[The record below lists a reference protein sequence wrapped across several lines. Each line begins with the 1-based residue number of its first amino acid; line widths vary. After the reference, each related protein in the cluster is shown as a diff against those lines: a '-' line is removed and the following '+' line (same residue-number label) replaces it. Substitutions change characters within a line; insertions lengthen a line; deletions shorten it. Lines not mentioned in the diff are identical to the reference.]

1 MGGIWMI
8 NRKQREKDILKL
20 IEGLDIPQSLYVK
33 AIEHYN
39 AVAAFLHEQGIES
52 DIYPQGSYSLG
63 TVVRPYKESEDA
75 AYDLDAVCEININK
89 SDTTAEEIKKMV
101 GDALKSDGTYRKMLQ
116 EEWDKCWTLEYADV
130 NGIGFS
136 VDIVPAVAE
145 NDIILKNTLVT
156 EGVDFSVYDSQIAIT
171 HKDGEKYT
179 WKTSNPKAYQNWF
192 KELNES
198 FVKAERQ
205 RLAKR
210 RDGRLYVLNE
220 GTVEKIPEIQERS
233 ALQRVIQIVKYHAD
247 VYYTKGNIK
256 EYKSA
261 SVIVTTL
268 IALLAQE
275 ADPSLEV
282 FPLLSYIVGQ
292 LEIYGENLSLTE
304 SAFSK
309 RYENKNVIRRIGGQW
324 VLRNPL
330 NPSEN
335 LVDSWNQEPCKAQY
349 FFQWIRMLKKDYLT
363 SLDTEDEKFVAVLE
377 NNFGKDYLQKSLN
390 MGVYAR
396 KEPANINVASKP
408 YRR

>member
-1 MGGIWMI
+1 MI
-8 NRKQREKDILKL
+8 NREQRESDILKL
-20 IEGLDIPQSLYVK
+20 FEGLDIPQGLYEK
-33 AIEHYN
+33 AIGHYN
-39 AVAAFLHEQGIES
+39 AVATFLQEQGIES

-75 AYDLDAVCEININK
+75 AYDLDAVCEIKINK

-145 NDIILKNTLVT
+145 ADIVLKNNLET
-156 EGVDFSVYDSQIAIT
+156 EGVDFKVYNSQIAIT
-171 HKDGEKYT
+171 HKDGERYT

-192 KELNES
+192 KKLNES

-220 GTVEKIPEIQERS
+220 ATVEKIPETQERS

-282 FPLLSYIVGQ
+282 FSLLSYIVRE

-304 SAFSK
+304 SVFAK

-335 LVDSWNQEPCKAQY
+335 LVDSWNHEPRKAQY
-349 FFQWIRMLKKDYLT
+349 FFQWIRILKKDYLT
-363 SLDTEDEKFVAVLE
+363 SLDTEDENFVAVLE

-390 MGVYAR
+390 ISAYAK
-396 KEPANINVASKP
+396 KEPVNINVASKP
-408 YRR
+408 YRS

>member
-1 MGGIWMI
+1 MI
-8 NRKQREKDILKL
+8 NREQRERDILKL
-20 IEGLDIPQSLYVK
+20 IEGLDIPQSLYEK
-33 AIEHYN
+33 AIGHYN
-39 AVAAFLHEQGIES
+39 AVATFLQEQGIES

-75 AYDLDAVCEININK
+75 AYDLDAVCEIKINK

-145 NDIILKNTLVT
+145 EDIVLKNNLET
-156 EGVDFSVYDSQIAIT
+156 EGVDFTVYDSQIAIT
-171 HKDGEKYT
+171 HKDGERYT

-192 KELNES
+192 KKLNES

-220 GTVEKIPEIQERS
+220 ATVEKIPETQERS

-282 FPLLSYIVGQ
+282 FPLLSYIVGE

-304 SAFSK
+304 SAFAK
-309 RYENKNVIRRIGGQW
+309 RYENKNIIRRIGGQW
-324 VLRNPL
+324 ILRNPL

-335 LVDSWNQEPCKAQY
+335 LVDSWNQEPRKAQY

-390 MGVYAR
+390 ISAYAR
-396 KEPANINVASKP
+396 KDPVNISVASKP
-408 YRR
+408 YRS

>member
-1 MGGIWMI
+1 MI
-8 NRKQREKDILKL
+8 NREQRESDILKL
-20 IEGLDIPQSLYVK
+20 FEGLDIPQGLYEK
-33 AIEHYN
+33 AIGHYN
-39 AVAAFLHEQGIES
+39 AVATFLQEQGIES

-75 AYDLDAVCEININK
+75 AYDLDAVCEIKINK

-130 NGIGFS
+130 NGIGFI

-145 NDIILKNTLVT
+145 ADIVLKNNLET
-156 EGVDFSVYDSQIAIT
+156 EGVDFTVYDSQIAIT
-171 HKDGEKYT
+171 HRDGERYT

-192 KELNES
+192 KKLNER

-220 GTVEKIPEIQERS
+220 ATVEKIPETQERS

-282 FPLLSYIVGQ
+282 FPLLSYIVGE

-304 SAFSK
+304 SAFAK

-335 LVDSWNQEPCKAQY
+335 LVDSWNHEPRKAQY
-349 FFQWIRMLKKDYLT
+349 FFQWIRILKKDYLT
-363 SLDTEDEKFVAVLE
+363 SLDTEDENFVAVLE

-390 MGVYAR
+390 ISAYAK
-396 KEPANINVASKP
+396 KEPVNINVASKP
-408 YRR
+408 YRS

>member
-1 MGGIWMI
+1 MI

-363 SLDTEDEKFVAVLE
+363 SLDTEDEKFVAILE
-377 NNFGKDYLQKSLN
+377 NNFGKDYLQKNLN
-390 MGVYAR
+390 ISAYAK
-396 KEPANINVASKP
+396 KEPVNINVASKP
-408 YRR
+408 YRS

>member
-1 MGGIWMI
+1 MI
-8 NRKQREKDILKL
+8 NREQRERDILKL
-20 IEGLDIPQSLYVK
+20 IEGLDIPQGLYEK
-33 AIEHYN
+33 AIGHYN
-39 AVAAFLHEQGIES
+39 AVATFLQEQGIES

-75 AYDLDAVCEININK
+75 AYDLDAVCEIKINK

-145 NDIILKNTLVT
+145 ADIVLKNNLET
-156 EGVDFSVYDSQIAIT
+156 EGVDFTVYDSQIAIT
-171 HKDGEKYT
+171 HRDGERYT

-192 KELNES
+192 KKLNER

-220 GTVEKIPEIQERS
+220 ATVEKIPETQERS

-282 FPLLSYIVGQ
+282 FPLLSYIVGE

-304 SAFSK
+304 SAFAK

-335 LVDSWNQEPCKAQY
+335 LVDSWNHEPRKAQY
-349 FFQWIRMLKKDYLT
+349 FFQWIRILKKDYLT
-363 SLDTEDEKFVAVLE
+363 SLDTEDENFVAVLE

-390 MGVYAR
+390 ISAYAK
-396 KEPANINVASKP
+396 KEPVNINVASKP
-408 YRR
+408 YRS

>member
-1 MGGIWMI
+1 MI
-8 NRKQREKDILKL
+8 NREQRERDILKL
-20 IEGLDIPQSLYVK
+20 IEGLDIPQSLYEK
-33 AIEHYN
+33 AIGHYN
-39 AVAAFLHEQGIES
+39 AVATFLQEQGIES

-75 AYDLDAVCEININK
+75 AYDLDAVCEIKINK

-145 NDIILKNTLVT
+145 EDIVLKNNLET
-156 EGVDFSVYDSQIAIT
+156 EGVDFTVYDSQIAIT
-171 HKDGEKYT
+171 HKDGERYT

-192 KELNES
+192 KKLNES

-205 RLAKR
+205 KLAKR

-220 GTVEKIPEIQERS
+220 ATVEKIPETQERS

-282 FPLLSYIVGQ
+282 FPLLSYIVGE

-304 SAFSK
+304 SAFAK
-309 RYENKNVIRRIGGQW
+309 RYENKNIIRRIGGQW
-324 VLRNPL
+324 ILRNPL

-335 LVDSWNQEPCKAQY
+335 LVDSWNQEPRKAQY

-390 MGVYAR
+390 ISAYAR
-396 KEPANINVASKP
+396 KDPVNISVASKP
-408 YRR
+408 YRS

>member
-1 MGGIWMI
+1 VGGIWMI

>member
-1 MGGIWMI
+1 MI
-8 NRKQREKDILKL
+8 NREQRERDIIKL
-20 IEGLDIPQSLYVK
+20 IEGLDIPQGLYEK
-33 AIEHYN
+33 AIGHYN
-39 AVAAFLHEQGIES
+39 AVATFLQEQGIES

-75 AYDLDAVCEININK
+75 AYDLDAVCEIKINK

-145 NDIILKNTLVT
+145 EDIVLKNNLET
-156 EGVDFSVYDSQIAIT
+156 EGVDFTVYDSQIAIT
-171 HKDGEKYT
+171 HKDGERYT

-192 KELNES
+192 KKLNER

-220 GTVEKIPEIQERS
+220 ATVEKIPETQERS

-282 FPLLSYIVGQ
+282 FPLLSYIVGE

-304 SAFSK
+304 SAFAK

-335 LVDSWNQEPCKAQY
+335 LVDSWNQEPRKAQY
-349 FFQWIRMLKKDYLT
+349 FFQWIRILKKDYLT
-363 SLDTEDEKFVAVLE
+363 SLDTEDEKFMAILE

-390 MGVYAR
+390 ISAYAK
-396 KEPANINVASKP
+396 KEPVNINVASKP
-408 YRR
+408 YRS

>member
-1 MGGIWMI
+1 MI

-145 NDIILKNTLVT
+145 EDIVLKNNLET
-156 EGVDFSVYDSQIAIT
+156 EGVDFTVYDSQIAIT
-171 HKDGEKYT
+171 HKDGERYT

-192 KELNES
+192 KKLNER

-205 RLAKR
+205 RLAKK

-220 GTVEKIPEIQERS
+220 ATVEKIPETQERS

-377 NNFGKDYLQKSLN
+377 NNFGKDYLQKNLN

>member
-1 MGGIWMI
+1 MI
-8 NRKQREKDILKL
+8 NREQRERDILKL
-20 IEGLDIPQSLYVK
+20 IEGLDIPQGLYEK
-33 AIEHYN
+33 AIGHYN
-39 AVAAFLHEQGIES
+39 AVAAFLQEQGIES

-75 AYDLDAVCEININK
+75 AYDLDAVCEIKINK

-116 EEWDKCWTLEYADV
+116 EEWDKCWTLEYAEV

-145 NDIILKNTLVT
+145 EDIVLKNNLET
-156 EGVDFSVYDSQIAIT
+156 EGVDFTVYDSQIAIT
-171 HKDGEKYT
+171 HKDGERYT

-192 KELNES
+192 KKLNER

-220 GTVEKIPEIQERS
+220 ATVEKIPETRGRS

-282 FPLLSYIVGQ
+282 FPLLSYIVGE

-304 SAFSK
+304 SVFAK

-349 FFQWIRMLKKDYLT
+349 FFQWIRILKKDYLT
-363 SLDTEDEKFVAVLE
+363 SLDTEDEKFMAILE

-390 MGVYAR
+390 ISAYAK
-396 KEPANINVASKP
+396 KEPVNINVASKP
-408 YRR
+408 YRS

>member
-1 MGGIWMI
+1 MI
-8 NRKQREKDILKL
+8 NREQRERDILKL
-20 IEGLDIPQSLYVK
+20 IEGLDIPQGLYEK
-33 AIEHYN
+33 AIGHYN
-39 AVAAFLHEQGIES
+39 AVATFLQEQGIES

-75 AYDLDAVCEININK
+75 AYDLDAVCEIKINK

-145 NDIILKNTLVT
+145 EDIVLKNNLET
-156 EGVDFSVYDSQIAIT
+156 EGVDFTVYDSQIAIT
-171 HKDGEKYT
+171 HKDGERYT

-192 KELNES
+192 KKLNER

-220 GTVEKIPEIQERS
+220 ATVEKIPETQERS

-282 FPLLSYIVGQ
+282 FPLLSYIVGE

-304 SAFSK
+304 SAFAK

-335 LVDSWNQEPCKAQY
+335 LVDSWNHEPRKAQY
-349 FFQWIRMLKKDYLT
+349 FFQWIRILKKDYLT
-363 SLDTEDEKFVAVLE
+363 SLDTEDEKFMAILE
-377 NNFGKDYLQKSLN
+377 NNFGKDYLQKNLN
-390 MGVYAR
+390 ISAYAK
-396 KEPANINVASKP
+396 KEPVNINVASKP
-408 YRR
+408 YRS

>member
-1 MGGIWMI
+1 MI
-8 NRKQREKDILKL
+8 NREQRESDILKL
-20 IEGLDIPQSLYVK
+20 FEGLDIPQGLYEK
-33 AIEHYN
+33 AIGHYN
-39 AVAAFLHEQGIES
+39 AVATFLQEQGIES

-75 AYDLDAVCEININK
+75 AYDLDAVCEIKINK

-145 NDIILKNTLVT
+145 ADIVLKNNLET
-156 EGVDFSVYDSQIAIT
+156 EGVDFTVYDSQIAIT
-171 HKDGEKYT
+171 HRDGERYT

-192 KELNES
+192 KKLNER

-220 GTVEKIPEIQERS
+220 ATVEKIPETQERS

-282 FPLLSYIVGQ
+282 FPLLSYIVGE

-304 SAFSK
+304 SAFAK

-335 LVDSWNQEPCKAQY
+335 LVDSWNQEPRKAQY
-349 FFQWIRMLKKDYLT
+349 FFQWIRILKKDYLT
-363 SLDTEDEKFVAVLE
+363 SLDTEDENFVAVLE

-390 MGVYAR
+390 ISAYAK
-396 KEPANINVASKP
+396 KEPVNINVASKP
-408 YRR
+408 YRS

>member
-1 MGGIWMI
+1 MI
-8 NRKQREKDILKL
+8 NRKQRERDILKL

-39 AVAAFLHEQGIES
+39 AVAAFLQERGIES

-75 AYDLDAVCEININK
+75 AYDLDAVCEIKIKK

-145 NDIILKNTLVT
+145 EDIILKNTLET
-156 EGVDFSVYDSQIAIT
+156 EGVDFTVYDSQIAIT

-192 KELNES
+192 KKLNES

-210 RDGRLYVLNE
+210 HDERLYVLNE
-220 GTVEKIPEIQERS
+220 GTVEKIPETQERS

-304 SAFSK
+304 SAFAK

-335 LVDSWNQEPCKAQY
+335 LVDSWNQEPHKAQY

-390 MGVYAR
+390 ISAYAR
-396 KEPANINVASKP
+396 KEPVNINVASKP
-408 YRR
+408 YRS

>member
-1 MGGIWMI
+1 MI
-8 NRKQREKDILKL
+8 NKKQRERDILKL
-20 IEGLDIPQSLYVK
+20 IEGLDIPQGLYEK

-39 AVAAFLHEQGIES
+39 AVATFLQKKGIES

-75 AYDLDAVCEININK
+75 AYDLDAVCEIKLNK
-89 SDTTAEEIKKMV
+89 SDTTAKEVKKMV

-145 NDIILKNTLVT
+145 EDIVLKNNLET
-156 EGVDFSVYDSQIAIT
+156 EGVDFTVYDSQIAIT
-171 HKDGEKYT
+171 HKDGERYT

-192 KELNES
+192 KKLNES

-205 RLAKR
+205 KLAKR

-220 GTVEKIPEIQERS
+220 ATVEKIPETQERS

-282 FPLLSYIVGQ
+282 FPLLSYIVGE

-304 SAFSK
+304 SAFAK
-309 RYENKNVIRRIGGQW
+309 RYENKNIIRRIGGQW
-324 VLRNPL
+324 ILRNPL

-335 LVDSWNQEPCKAQY
+335 LVDSWNQEPRKAQY

-390 MGVYAR
+390 ISAYAR
-396 KEPANINVASKP
+396 KDPVNISVASKP
-408 YRR
+408 YRS

>member
-1 MGGIWMI
+1 MI
-8 NRKQREKDILKL
+8 DRKQRERDILKL

-39 AVAAFLHEQGIES
+39 AVALFLQERGIES

-75 AYDLDAVCEININK
+75 AYDLDAVCEIKINK

-101 GDALKSDGTYRKMLQ
+101 GDALKSDETYRKMLQ
-116 EEWDKCWTLEYADV
+116 EEWDKCWTLEYANM

-145 NDIILKNTLVT
+145 EDILLKNTLET
-156 EGVDFSVYDSQIAIT
+156 EGVDLTVYDSQIAIT

-192 KELNES
+192 KKLNES

-205 RLAKR
+205 RLTKS

-220 GTVEKIPEIQERS
+220 GTVEKIPETQERS

-304 SAFSK
+304 SAFAK
-309 RYENKNVIRRIGGQW
+309 RYENKNIIRRIGGQW

-335 LVDSWNQEPCKAQY
+335 LIDSWNQEPRKAQY

-390 MGVYAR
+390 ISAYAR
-396 KEPANINVASKP
+396 KEPVAINVASKP
-408 YRR
+408 YRS

>member
-1 MGGIWMI
+1 MI
-8 NRKQREKDILKL
+8 NREQREKDILKL
-20 IEGLDIPQSLYVK
+20 IEGLDIPQSLYEK

-39 AVAAFLHEQGIES
+39 AVAAFLHKHGIES

-75 AYDLDAVCEININK
+75 AYDLDAVCEIKINK

-145 NDIILKNTLVT
+145 EDIVLKNNLET
-156 EGVDFSVYDSQIAIT
+156 EGVDFTVYDSQIAIT
-171 HKDGEKYT
+171 HKDGERYT

-192 KELNES
+192 KKLNES

-220 GTVEKIPEIQERS
+220 ATVEKIPETQERS

-282 FPLLSYIVGQ
+282 FSLLSYIVRE

-304 SAFSK
+304 SVFAK

-335 LVDSWNQEPCKAQY
+335 LVDSWNQEPRKAQY
-349 FFQWIRMLKKDYLT
+349 FFQWIRILKKDYLT
-363 SLDTEDEKFVAVLE
+363 SLDTEDEKFMAILE
-377 NNFGKDYLQKSLN
+377 NNFGKDYLQKNLN
-390 MGVYAR
+390 ISAYAK
-396 KEPANINVASKP
+396 KEPVNINVASKP
-408 YRR
+408 YRS

>member
-1 MGGIWMI
+1 MI
-8 NRKQREKDILKL
+8 NREQRERDILKL
-20 IEGLDIPQSLYVK
+20 IEGLDIPQSLYEK
-33 AIEHYN
+33 AIGHYN
-39 AVAAFLHEQGIES
+39 AVATFLQKQGIES

-75 AYDLDAVCEININK
+75 AYDLDAVCEIKINK
-89 SDTTAEEIKKMV
+89 RDTTAEEIKKMV

-130 NGIGFS
+130 NGIGFC

-145 NDIILKNTLVT
+145 EDIVLKNNLET
-156 EGVDFSVYDSQIAIT
+156 EGVDFTVYDSQIAIT
-171 HKDGEKYT
+171 HKDGERYT

-192 KELNES
+192 KKLNES

-220 GTVEKIPEIQERS
+220 ATVEKIPETQERS

-282 FPLLSYIVGQ
+282 FPLLSYIVGE

-304 SAFSK
+304 SAFAK
-309 RYENKNVIRRIGGQW
+309 RYENKNIIRRIGGQW
-324 VLRNPL
+324 ILRNPL

-335 LVDSWNQEPCKAQY
+335 LVDSWNQEPRKAQY

-377 NNFGKDYLQKSLN
+377 NNFGKDYLQKNLN
-390 MGVYAR
+390 ISAYAR
-396 KEPANINVASKP
+396 KDPVNISVASKP
-408 YRR
+408 YRS

>member
-1 MGGIWMI
+1 MI
-8 NRKQREKDILKL
+8 NREQRERDILKL
-20 IEGLDIPQSLYVK
+20 IEGLDIPQGLYEK
-33 AIEHYN
+33 AIGHYN
-39 AVAAFLHEQGIES
+39 AVAAFLQEQGIES

-75 AYDLDAVCEININK
+75 AYDLDAVCEIKINK

-145 NDIILKNTLVT
+145 EDIVLKNNLET
-156 EGVDFSVYDSQIAIT
+156 EGVDFTVYDSQIAIT
-171 HKDGEKYT
+171 HKDGERYT

-192 KELNES
+192 KKLNEK

-220 GTVEKIPEIQERS
+220 ATVEKIPETQERS

-282 FPLLSYIVGQ
+282 FPLLSYIVGE

-304 SAFSK
+304 SAFAK

-335 LVDSWNQEPCKAQY
+335 LVDSWNQEPRKAQY
-349 FFQWIRMLKKDYLT
+349 FFQWIRILKKDYLT
-363 SLDTEDEKFVAVLE
+363 SLDTEDEKFMAILE

-390 MGVYAR
+390 ISAYAK
-396 KEPANINVASKP
+396 KEPVNINVASKP
-408 YRR
+408 YRS

>member
-1 MGGIWMI
+1 MI
-8 NRKQREKDILKL
+8 NREQREKDILKL
-20 IEGLDIPQSLYVK
+20 IEGLDIPQSLYEK

-39 AVAAFLHEQGIES
+39 AVAAFLHKHGIES

-75 AYDLDAVCEININK
+75 AYDLDAVCEIKINK

-145 NDIILKNTLVT
+145 EDIVLKNNLET
-156 EGVDFSVYDSQIAIT
+156 EGVDFTVYNSQIAIT
-171 HKDGEKYT
+171 HKDGERYT

-192 KELNES
+192 KKLNES

-220 GTVEKIPEIQERS
+220 ATVEKIPETQERS

-282 FPLLSYIVGQ
+282 FSLLSYIVRE

-304 SAFSK
+304 SVFAK

-335 LVDSWNQEPCKAQY
+335 LVDSWNQEPRKAQY
-349 FFQWIRMLKKDYLT
+349 FFQWIRILKKDYLT

-390 MGVYAR
+390 LSTYAR
-396 KEPANINVASKP
+396 KEPVNINVASKP
-408 YRR
+408 YRS

>member
-1 MGGIWMI
+1 MI
-8 NRKQREKDILKL
+8 NRKQRERDILKL
-20 IEGLDIPQSLYVK
+20 TEGLDIPQSLYEK

-39 AVAAFLHEQGIES
+39 AVAAFLQERGIES

-63 TVVRPYKESEDA
+63 TVVRPYKENEDA
-75 AYDLDAVCEININK
+75 AYDLDAVCEIKINK
-89 SDTTAEEIKKMV
+89 NDTSAEEIKRMV
-101 GDALKSDGTYRKMLQ
+101 GDALKSDEVYRKMLQ

-145 NDIILKNTLVT
+145 EDIILKNTLEK
-156 EGVDFSVYDSQIAIT
+156 EGVDFTVYDSQIAIT

-192 KELNES
+192 KKLNDS
-198 FVKAERQ
+198 FIKAERQ
-205 RLAKR
+205 RLDKW

-220 GTVEKIPEIQERS
+220 GTVEKIPETQERS

-268 IALLAQE
+268 IALLAQD

-304 SAFSK
+304 SAFAK
-309 RYENKNVIRRIGGQW
+309 RYENKNIIRRVGGQW
-324 VLRNPL
+324 VLKNPL

-335 LVDSWNQEPCKAQY
+335 LVDSWNKEPRKAQY

-363 SLDTEDEKFVAVLE
+363 SLDTEDEEFVAVLE

-390 MGVYAR
+390 ISAYAR
-396 KEPANINVASKP
+396 KEPVNINVASKP
-408 YRR
+408 YRS

>member
-1 MGGIWMI
+1 MI
-8 NRKQREKDILKL
+8 NREQRERDILKL
-20 IEGLDIPQSLYVK
+20 IEGLDIPQGLYEK
-33 AIEHYN
+33 AIGHYN
-39 AVAAFLHEQGIES
+39 AVATFLQKQGIES

-75 AYDLDAVCEININK
+75 AYDLDAVCEIKINK
-89 SDTTAEEIKKMV
+89 RDTTAEEIKKMV

-130 NGIGFS
+130 NGIGFC

-145 NDIILKNTLVT
+145 EDIVLKNNLET
-156 EGVDFSVYDSQIAIT
+156 EGVDFTVYDSQIAIT
-171 HKDGEKYT
+171 HKDGERYT

-192 KELNES
+192 KKLNES

-220 GTVEKIPEIQERS
+220 ATVEKIPETQERS

-282 FPLLSYIVGQ
+282 FPLLSYIVGE

-304 SAFSK
+304 SAFAK
-309 RYENKNVIRRIGGQW
+309 RYENKNIIRRIGGQW
-324 VLRNPL
+324 ILRNPL

-335 LVDSWNQEPCKAQY
+335 LVDSWNQEPRKAQY

-377 NNFGKDYLQKSLN
+377 NNFGKDYLQKNLN
-390 MGVYAR
+390 ISAYAR
-396 KEPANINVASKP
+396 KDPVNISVASKP
-408 YRR
+408 YRS

>member
-1 MGGIWMI
+1 MI
-8 NRKQREKDILKL
+8 NREQRESDILKL
-20 IEGLDIPQSLYVK
+20 FEGLDIPQGLYEK
-33 AIEHYN
+33 AIGHYN
-39 AVAAFLHEQGIES
+39 AVATFLQEQGIES

-75 AYDLDAVCEININK
+75 AYDLDAVCEIKINK

-145 NDIILKNTLVT
+145 ADIVLKNNLET
-156 EGVDFSVYDSQIAIT
+156 EGVDFTVYDSQIAIT
-171 HKDGEKYT
+171 HRDGERYT

-192 KELNES
+192 KKLNER

-220 GTVEKIPEIQERS
+220 ATVEKIPETQERS

-282 FPLLSYIVGQ
+282 FPLLSYIVGE

-304 SAFSK
+304 SVFAK

-335 LVDSWNQEPCKAQY
+335 LVDSWNHEPRKAQY
-349 FFQWIRMLKKDYLT
+349 FFQWIRILKKDYLT
-363 SLDTEDEKFVAVLE
+363 SLDTEDENFVAVLE

-390 MGVYAR
+390 ISAYAK
-396 KEPANINVASKP
+396 KEPVNINVASKP
-408 YRR
+408 YRS

>member
-1 MGGIWMI
+1 MI
-8 NRKQREKDILKL
+8 NREQRERDILKL
-20 IEGLDIPQSLYVK
+20 IEGLDIPQGLYEK
-33 AIEHYN
+33 AIGHYN
-39 AVAAFLHEQGIES
+39 AVATFLQKQGIES

-75 AYDLDAVCEININK
+75 AYDLDAVCEIKINK

-145 NDIILKNTLVT
+145 EDIVLKNNLET
-156 EGVDFSVYDSQIAIT
+156 EGVDFTVYDSQIAIT
-171 HKDGEKYT
+171 HKDGERYT

-192 KELNES
+192 KKLNES

-220 GTVEKIPEIQERS
+220 ATVEKIPETQERS

-261 SVIVTTL
+261 SVIITTL

-282 FPLLSYIVGQ
+282 FPLLSYIVGE

-304 SAFSK
+304 SAFAK
-309 RYENKNVIRRIGGQW
+309 RYENKNIIRRIGGQW
-324 VLRNPL
+324 ILRNPL

-335 LVDSWNQEPCKAQY
+335 LVDSWNQEPRKAQY

-377 NNFGKDYLQKSLN
+377 NNFGKDYLQKNLN
-390 MGVYAR
+390 ISAYAR
-396 KEPANINVASKP
+396 KDPVNISVASKP
-408 YRR
+408 YRS

>member
-1 MGGIWMI
+1 MI
-8 NRKQREKDILKL
+8 NREQRERDILKL
-20 IEGLDIPQSLYVK
+20 IEGLDIPQGLYEK
-33 AIEHYN
+33 AIGHYN
-39 AVAAFLHEQGIES
+39 AVATFLQKQGIES

-75 AYDLDAVCEININK
+75 AYDLDAVCEIKINK

-145 NDIILKNTLVT
+145 EDIVLKNNLET
-156 EGVDFSVYDSQIAIT
+156 EGVDFTVYDSQIAIT
-171 HKDGEKYT
+171 HKDGERYT

-192 KELNES
+192 KKLNES

-220 GTVEKIPEIQERS
+220 ATVEKIPETQERS

-282 FPLLSYIVGQ
+282 FPLLSYIVGE

-304 SAFSK
+304 SAFAK
-309 RYENKNVIRRIGGQW
+309 RYENKNIIRRIGGQW
-324 VLRNPL
+324 ILRNPL

-335 LVDSWNQEPCKAQY
+335 LVDSWNQEPRKAQY

-377 NNFGKDYLQKSLN
+377 NNFGKDYLQKNLN
-390 MGVYAR
+390 ISAYAR
-396 KEPANINVASKP
+396 KDPVNISVASKP
-408 YRR
+408 YRS

>member
-1 MGGIWMI
+1 MI
-8 NRKQREKDILKL
+8 NREQRESDILKL
-20 IEGLDIPQSLYVK
+20 FEGLDIPQGLYEK
-33 AIEHYN
+33 AIGHYN
-39 AVAAFLHEQGIES
+39 AVATFLQEQGIES

-75 AYDLDAVCEININK
+75 AYDLDAVCEIKINK

-145 NDIILKNTLVT
+145 ADIVLKNNLET
-156 EGVDFSVYDSQIAIT
+156 EGVDFTVYDSQIAIT
-171 HKDGEKYT
+171 HRDGERYT

-192 KELNES
+192 KKLNER

-220 GTVEKIPEIQERS
+220 ATVEKIPETQERS

-282 FPLLSYIVGQ
+282 FSLLSYIVRE

-304 SAFSK
+304 SVFAK

-335 LVDSWNQEPCKAQY
+335 LVDSWNHEPRKAQY
-349 FFQWIRMLKKDYLT
+349 FFQWIRILKKDYLT
-363 SLDTEDEKFVAVLE
+363 SLDTEDENFVAVLE

-390 MGVYAR
+390 ISAYAK
-396 KEPANINVASKP
+396 KEPVNINVASKP
-408 YRR
+408 YRS

>member
-1 MGGIWMI
+1 MI
-8 NRKQREKDILKL
+8 NREQRERDILKL
-20 IEGLDIPQSLYVK
+20 IEGLDIPQGLYEK
-33 AIEHYN
+33 AIGHYN
-39 AVAAFLHEQGIES
+39 AVAAFLQEQGIES

-75 AYDLDAVCEININK
+75 AYDLDAVCEIKINK

-116 EEWDKCWTLEYADV
+116 EEWDKCWTLEYAEV

-145 NDIILKNTLVT
+145 EDIVLKKNLET
-156 EGVDFSVYDSQIAIT
+156 EGVDFTVYDSQIAIT
-171 HKDGEKYT
+171 HKDGERYT

-192 KELNES
+192 KKLNER

-220 GTVEKIPEIQERS
+220 ATVEKIPETRGRS

-282 FPLLSYIVGQ
+282 FPLLSYIVGE

-304 SAFSK
+304 SVFAK

-349 FFQWIRMLKKDYLT
+349 FFQWIRILKKDYLT
-363 SLDTEDEKFVAVLE
+363 SLDTEDEKFMAILE

-390 MGVYAR
+390 ISAYAK
-396 KEPANINVASKP
+396 KEPVNINVASKP
-408 YRR
+408 YRS

>member
-1 MGGIWMI
+1 MI
-8 NRKQREKDILKL
+8 NREQRERDILKL
-20 IEGLDIPQSLYVK
+20 IEGLDIPQSLYEK
-33 AIEHYN
+33 AIGHYN
-39 AVAAFLHEQGIES
+39 AVATFLQEQGIES

-75 AYDLDAVCEININK
+75 AYDLDAVCEIKINK

-171 HKDGEKYT
+171 HKDGERYT

-192 KELNES
+192 KKLNES

-205 RLAKR
+205 KLAKR

-220 GTVEKIPEIQERS
+220 ATVEKIPETQERS

-282 FPLLSYIVGQ
+282 FPLLSYIVGE

-304 SAFSK
+304 SAFAK
-309 RYENKNVIRRIGGQW
+309 RYENKNIIRRIGGQW
-324 VLRNPL
+324 ILRNPL

-335 LVDSWNQEPCKAQY
+335 LVDSWNQEPRKAQY

-390 MGVYAR
+390 ISAYAR
-396 KEPANINVASKP
+396 KDPVNISVASKP
-408 YRR
+408 YRS

>member
-1 MGGIWMI
+1 MI
-8 NRKQREKDILKL
+8 NREQRERDILKL
-20 IEGLDIPQSLYVK
+20 IEGLDIPQSLYEK
-33 AIEHYN
+33 AIGHYN
-39 AVAAFLHEQGIES
+39 AVATFLQEQGIES

-75 AYDLDAVCEININK
+75 AYDLDAVCEIKINK
-89 SDTTAEEIKKMV
+89 RDTTAEEIKKMV

-130 NGIGFS
+130 NGIGFC

-145 NDIILKNTLVT
+145 EDIVLKNNLET
-156 EGVDFSVYDSQIAIT
+156 EGVDFTVYDSQIAIT
-171 HKDGEKYT
+171 HKDGERYT

-192 KELNES
+192 KKLNES

-205 RLAKR
+205 KLAKR

-220 GTVEKIPEIQERS
+220 ATVEKIPETQERS

-282 FPLLSYIVGQ
+282 FPLLSYIVGE

-304 SAFSK
+304 SAFAK
-309 RYENKNVIRRIGGQW
+309 RYENKNIIRRIGGQW
-324 VLRNPL
+324 ILRNPL

-335 LVDSWNQEPCKAQY
+335 LVDSWNQEPRKAQY

-390 MGVYAR
+390 ISAYAR
-396 KEPANINVASKP
+396 KDPVNISVASKP
-408 YRR
+408 YRS

>member
-1 MGGIWMI
+1 MI
-8 NRKQREKDILKL
+8 NREQRERDILKL
-20 IEGLDIPQSLYVK
+20 IEGLDIPQGLYEK
-33 AIEHYN
+33 AIGHYN
-39 AVAAFLHEQGIES
+39 AVAAFLQEQGIES

-75 AYDLDAVCEININK
+75 AYDLDAVCEIKINK

-145 NDIILKNTLVT
+145 EDIVLKNNLET
-156 EGVDFSVYDSQIAIT
+156 EGVDFTVYDSQIAIT
-171 HKDGEKYT
+171 HKDGERYT

-192 KELNES
+192 KKLNER

-205 RLAKR
+205 RLAKT

-220 GTVEKIPEIQERS
+220 ATVEKIPETQERS

-282 FPLLSYIVGQ
+282 FPLLSYIVGE

-304 SAFSK
+304 SAFAK

-335 LVDSWNQEPCKAQY
+335 LVDSWNQEPRKAQY
-349 FFQWIRMLKKDYLT
+349 FFQWIRILKKDYLT
-363 SLDTEDEKFVAVLE
+363 SLDTEDEKFMAILE
-377 NNFGKDYLQKSLN
+377 NNFGKDYLQKNLN
-390 MGVYAR
+390 ISAYAK
-396 KEPANINVASKP
+396 KEPVNINVASKP
-408 YRR
+408 YRS

>member
-1 MGGIWMI
+1 MI

-52 DIYPQGSYSLG
+52 DIYPKGSYSLG

>member
-1 MGGIWMI
+1 MI
-8 NRKQREKDILKL
+8 NKKQRERDILKL
-20 IEGLDIPQSLYVK
+20 IEGLDIPQGLYEK

-39 AVAAFLHEQGIES
+39 AVATFLQKKGIES

-75 AYDLDAVCEININK
+75 AYDLDAVCEIKLNK
-89 SDTTAEEIKKMV
+89 SDTTAKEVKKMV

-145 NDIILKNTLVT
+145 EDIVLKNNLET
-156 EGVDFSVYDSQIAIT
+156 EGVDFTVYDSQIAIT
-171 HKDGEKYT
+171 HKDGDKYT

-192 KELNES
+192 KKLNES
-198 FVKAERQ
+198 FMKAERQ
-205 RLAKR
+205 RQAKR

-220 GTVEKIPEIQERS
+220 ATVEKIPETQERS

-256 EYKSA
+256 KYKSA

-282 FPLLSYIVGQ
+282 FPLLSYIVGE

-304 SAFSK
+304 SVFAK
-309 RYENKNVIRRIGGQW
+309 RYENKNIIRRIGGQW
-324 VLRNPL
+324 ILRNPL

-335 LVDSWNQEPCKAQY
+335 LVDSWNQEPRKAQY

-363 SLDTEDEKFVAVLE
+363 SLDTEDEKFVAGLE

-390 MGVYAR
+390 ISAYVR
-396 KEPANINVASKP
+396 KEPVNINVASKP
-408 YRR
+408 YRS

>member
-1 MGGIWMI
+1 MI
-8 NRKQREKDILKL
+8 NKKQRERDILKL
-20 IEGLDIPQSLYVK
+20 IEGLDIPQGLYEK

-39 AVAAFLHEQGIES
+39 AVATFLQKKGIES

-75 AYDLDAVCEININK
+75 AYDLDAVCEIKLNK
-89 SDTTAEEIKKMV
+89 SDTTAKEVKKMV

-145 NDIILKNTLVT
+145 EDIVLKNNLET
-156 EGVDFSVYDSQIAIT
+156 EGVDFTVYDSQIAIT
-171 HKDGEKYT
+171 HKDGDKYT

-192 KELNES
+192 KKLNES
-198 FVKAERQ
+198 FMKAERQ
-205 RLAKR
+205 RQAKR

-220 GTVEKIPEIQERS
+220 ATVEKIPETQERS

-256 EYKSA
+256 KYKSA

-282 FPLLSYIVGQ
+282 FPLLSYIVGE

-304 SAFSK
+304 SVFAK
-309 RYENKNVIRRIGGQW
+309 RYENKNIIRRIGGQW
-324 VLRNPL
+324 ILRNPL

-335 LVDSWNQEPCKAQY
+335 LVDSWNQEPRKAQY

-390 MGVYAR
+390 ISAYVR
-396 KEPANINVASKP
+396 KEPVNINVASKP
-408 YRR
+408 YRS

>member
-1 MGGIWMI
+1 MI
-8 NRKQREKDILKL
+8 NREQRESDILKL
-20 IEGLDIPQSLYVK
+20 FEGLDIPQGLYEK
-33 AIEHYN
+33 AIGHYN
-39 AVAAFLHEQGIES
+39 AVATFVQEQGIES

-75 AYDLDAVCEININK
+75 AYDLDAVCEIKINK

-145 NDIILKNTLVT
+145 ADIVLKNNLET
-156 EGVDFSVYDSQIAIT
+156 EGVDFTVYDSQIAIT
-171 HKDGEKYT
+171 HRDGERYT

-192 KELNES
+192 KKLNER

-220 GTVEKIPEIQERS
+220 ATVEKIPETQERS

-282 FPLLSYIVGQ
+282 FPLLSYIVGE

-304 SAFSK
+304 SAFAK

-335 LVDSWNQEPCKAQY
+335 LVDSWNHEPRKAQY
-349 FFQWIRMLKKDYLT
+349 FFQWIRILKKDYLT
-363 SLDTEDEKFVAVLE
+363 SLDTEDENFVAVLE

-390 MGVYAR
+390 ISAYAK
-396 KEPANINVASKP
+396 KEPVNINVASKP
-408 YRR
+408 YRS

>member
-1 MGGIWMI
+1 MI
-8 NRKQREKDILKL
+8 NREQRERDILKL
-20 IEGLDIPQSLYVK
+20 IEGLDIPQGLYEK
-33 AIEHYN
+33 AIGHYN
-39 AVAAFLHEQGIES
+39 AVATFLQEQGIES

-75 AYDLDAVCEININK
+75 AYDLDAVCEIKINK

-145 NDIILKNTLVT
+145 EDIVLKNNLET
-156 EGVDFSVYDSQIAIT
+156 EGVDFTVYESQIAIT
-171 HKDGEKYT
+171 HKDGERYT

-192 KELNES
+192 KKLNER
-198 FVKAERQ
+198 FMKAERQ

-220 GTVEKIPEIQERS
+220 ATVEKIPETQERS

-282 FPLLSYIVGQ
+282 FPLLSYIVGE

-304 SAFSK
+304 SAFAK

-335 LVDSWNQEPCKAQY
+335 LVDSWNQEPRKAQY
-349 FFQWIRMLKKDYLT
+349 FFQWIRILKKDYLT

-390 MGVYAR
+390 ISAYAK
-396 KEPANINVASKP
+396 KEPVNINVASKP
-408 YRR
+408 YRS